1 VALHR
6 APEQNRHRRGLILA
20 VVIVVVGSI
29 ALTAL
34 LYWQATRHDQYG
46 RDVGCALSQ
55 VRGVDSDD
63 CDDD

>member
-1 VALHR
+1 MALHR
-6 APEQNRHRRGLILA
+6 EPHQRRRGLIAA
-20 VVIVVVGSI
+20 VAIVVAGSI
-29 ALTAL
+29 ALGAL

-55 VRGVDSDD
+55 VQGVDSDD